1 VALAAVPSKQA
12 PDVVDAL
19 VEGWQKLG
27 CPRYLQMDYEYN
39 LPHIIDL
46 TVLADLAELLARVQT
61 ATGSSLLRRR
71 VIFA

>member
-27 CPRYLQMDYEYN
+27 CPRYLQMDN
-39 LPHIIDL
+39 
-46 TVLADLAELLARVQT
+46 ELSFG
-61 ATGSSLLRRR
+61 GSNRHPRSFGILLRLCLYLGVEVVFIPERG
-71 VIFA
+71 